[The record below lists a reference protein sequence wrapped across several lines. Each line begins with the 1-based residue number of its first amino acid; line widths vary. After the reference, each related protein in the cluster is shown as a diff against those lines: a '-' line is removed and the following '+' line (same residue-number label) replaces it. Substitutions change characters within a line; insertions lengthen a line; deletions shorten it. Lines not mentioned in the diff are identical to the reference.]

1 MTSMLSSRQR
11 GAVRLAWRFIA
22 PYRGRVLGAL
32 LALLFTAAIT
42 LSMGQGIKLLVDQ
55 GLATQSPAALR
66 HSLLLF
72 FVLVLALAFGTYTRF
87 YLVSWIGERVVADIR
102 RRVFDHLIELH
113 PGFYES
119 NRSSEI
125 QSRLT
130 ADTTLLQSVIGSSL
144 SMALRNLIMLIGG
157 SILLVVTNPKLSG
170 IVLLALP
177 LVVAPILLFGRRV
190 RALSRQSQDR
200 VADVGSY
207 VGEVLGQIKTVQA
220 YNHQDEDKRRFGESA
235 EAAFDVAR
243 KRIAQRS
250 WLITVVIVLVLGAVG
265 VMLWVGGMDVIAGR
279 ISGGELAAFVFY
291 SLIVGSSFGTLSEVI
306 GELQRAAGAAERIGE
321 LLRSRNAIVAPER
334 PQPLQRPVQGRIEL
348 QGVRF
353 AYPSRADSY
362 AIDGVDLQVA
372 AGETLALVGPSG
384 AGKST
389 LFDLLLRFFDP
400 QQGRILID
408 GVPIDQ
414 LDPRELR
421 ACFALVSQTPALFY
435 GSIEDNIRYGRLDAS
450 QAEVEAAAR
459 AAHAHEFIQRLP
471 QGYQTHLGE
480 AGLGL
485 SGGQRQRLAIA
496 RALLADAPILLLDE
510 ATSALDA
517 ESEHLI
523 QQALPSL
530 MAGRTTLVIAH
541 RLATVKQ
548 ADRIAVIERGRLA
561 AIGRHWPACRADRQ
575 QRAVCAPGRAA
586 VRQLALRLDGGGGA
600 GRGDDDR
607 RHGQPLPPE
616 QLLAEE
622 DQATERG
629 DRRLQAHQHAEGTRG
644 HACQGDHF
652 QAVRQRR

>member
-1 MTSMLSSRQR
+1 MLSILSSRQR
-11 GAVRLAWRFIA
+11 NALRMAWRFIA
-22 PYRGRVLGAL
+22 PYRARVFGAL
-32 LALLFTAAIT
+32 LALMFTAAIT

-55 GLATQSPAALR
+55 GLATQSPAALQQ
-66 HSLLLF
+66 SIGLF
-72 FVLVLALAFGTYTRF
+72 FVLVLALAIGTFTRF
-87 YLVSWIGERVVADIR
+87 YLVSWIGERFVADIR
-102 RRVFDHLIELH
+102 KRVFNHLIELH

-144 SMALRNLIMLIGG
+144 SMALRNLIMLVGG
-157 SILLVVTNPKLSG
+157 SVLLVVTNAKLSG

-177 LVVAPILLFGRRV
+177 LVVAPILIFGRRV

-220 YNHQDEDKRRFGESA
+220 YNHQNEDKRRFGLSA
-235 EAAFDVAR
+235 EAAFDTAR
-243 KRIAQRS
+243 QRIAQRA

-291 SLIVGSSFGTLSEVI
+291 SLIVGSAFGTLSEVI
-306 GELQRAAGAAERIGE
+306 GELQRAAGAAERIAE
-321 LLRSRNAIVAPER
+321 LLQARNEITPPTTDALHL
-334 PQPLQRPVQGRIEL
+334 PQPVQGRIEL
-348 QGVRF
+348 QGLRF
-353 AYPSRADSY
+353 AYPSRPASF
-362 AIDGVDLQVA
+362 AVDGIDLQVA

-408 GVPIDQ
+408 GVAIQQ

-421 ACFALVSQTPALFY
+421 SSFALVSQNPALFF
-435 GSIEDNIRYGRLDAS
+435 GSVADNIRYGKTTAS
-450 QAEVEAAAR
+450 RAEVEAAAK
-459 AAHAHEFIQRLP
+459 AAHAHEFIMKLP
-471 QGYQTHLGE
+471 DGYQTHLGD

-496 RALLADAPILLLDE
+496 RALLVDAPILLLDE

-523 QQALPSL
+523 QQALPPL

-541 RLATVKQ
+541 RLATVKS
-548 ADRIAVIERGRLA
+548 ADRIAVIEHGKLA
-561 AIGRHWPACRADRQ
+561 AIGTHSEL
-575 QRAVCAPGRAA
+575 VNSS
-586 VRQLALRLDGGGGA
+586 
-600 GRGDDDR
+600 
-607 RHGQPLPPE
+607 PLYAR
-616 QLLAEE
+616 LAE
-622 DQATERG
+622 
-629 DRRLQAHQHAEGTRG
+629 LQFSSEAET
-644 HACQGDHF
+644 
-652 QAVRQRR
+652 AV